1 MPRAML
7 CFTLLLRIPMNPP
20 PAGRPEDRARVNID
34 RLLTGAGWLIQNR
47 DSIDIDAGRGI
58 AIREFQLVTF
68 AESV

>member
-1 MPRAML
+1 
-7 CFTLLLRIPMNPP
+7 MNPP